1 MKLKYFEWS
10 SEMSKTI
17 KSLAVVALLA
27 TPTFAAADGHIF
39 LPAIAASL
47 SASFGEGSFQDSNVV
62 VDDSNLTT
70 VTEAQS
76 VSVAGA
82 MGYYAV
88 ATSAATMDARSATSG
103 SAIGNSMSVNDELTP
118 MVEVT
123 MNGNAYETTVRFNN
137 PSVDE
142 DEIIAAICGSLWAR
156 QTQGG
161 DQAQVLNG
169 GVSGGTTTGSTQV
182 NNGEGGTMDEVLNV
196 SGSTLGALGVDLG
209 DITVNCDELPQ

>member
-1 MKLKYFEWS
+1 
-10 SEMSKTI
+10 MSKTI

-27 TPTFAAADGHIF
+27 TPTFAAADGHTF

-47 SASFGEGSFQDSNVV
+47 SASFGEGSFQNSNVEV
-62 VDDSNLTT
+62 GANSLTT

-88 ATSAATMDARSATSG
+88 ATSAATMDSSSATSG
-103 SAIGNSMSVNDELTP
+103 SAIGSLVSVNDELTP

-123 MNGNAYETTVRFNN
+123 LNDNAYETTVRFNN
-137 PSVDE
+137 PSVDQE
-142 DEIIAAICGSLWAR
+142 EIIAAVCESLAAE
-156 QTQGG
+156 QATGQGAT
-161 DQAQVLNG
+161 QAQVING

-182 NNGEGGTMDEVLNV
+182 TTTTPSGADEVLNV

-209 DITVNCDELPQ
+209 DINVFCESNQNG